1 MLALHAKLMKDGMAK
16 TALVLLDISRL
27 MEPVSHATL
36 ILTILAKTVFATL
49 DFTEMERAN
58 ATNATVHAENA

>member
-1 MLALHAKLMKDGMAK
+1 MSALHAKLMKDGMVK
-16 TALVLLDISRL
+16 TVLVLPDISRL

-36 ILTILAKTVFATL
+36 ILTILAETVFATL